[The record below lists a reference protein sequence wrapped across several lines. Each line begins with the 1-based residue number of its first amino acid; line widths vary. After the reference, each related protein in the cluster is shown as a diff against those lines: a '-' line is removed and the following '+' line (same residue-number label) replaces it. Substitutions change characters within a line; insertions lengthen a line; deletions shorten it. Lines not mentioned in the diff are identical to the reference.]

1 MLNILL
7 KIKESH
13 NYVLKDIENHRKIMF
28 DNVLWNIALGYFKSN
43 PLNKWKKKTICLLY
57 YHFPFHCQTN
67 LYFFIHSFLLTNI
80 FLYSYRFGA
89 GLLAL
94 ITVRA
99 EVDLQLTMGGEKNYH
114 VGVWVL
120 SSTIWKK
127 CIWLKNGVRLWSLRS
142 YHVAFSLTT
151 KQTSFNYISLCYI

>member
-1 MLNILL
+1 M
-7 KIKESH
+7 
-13 NYVLKDIENHRKIMF
+13 
-28 DNVLWNIALGYFKSN
+28 
-43 PLNKWKKKTICLLY
+43 KKKTICLLY

-67 LYFFIHSFLLTNI
+67 LYFFIDSFLLTNI

-99 EVDLQLTMGGEKNYH
+99 EVDLQLTMVGEKNYH

-120 SSTIWKK
+120 SNTIWKK
-127 CIWLKNGVRLWSLRS
+127 MHMVEKWGSIME
-142 YHVAFSLTT
+142 LTIISCSFLFDN
-151 KQTSFNYISLCYI
+151 QTNLIQLYISLPYIIGFKKAYKWAFSRNMSLDYHVF